1 MIIFIWR
8 WPAALQH
15 FHEQEHICHTLYN
28 FKAWTFLHLPRS
40 FFFLGHNFM
49 VQRTLLKLLRKKKF
63 SQTAEM
69 AFFIHPLLE
78 LRDSAREIM
87 NEFLILAPQVFG
99 MMVCVCLF
107 LHAKLLVVYNS
118 TCSTNSPL
126 CISQRPAKLPA
137 ELEPTGWCISKDK
150 LPWLTR

>member
-1 MIIFIWR
+1 
-8 WPAALQH
+8 
-15 FHEQEHICHTLYN
+15 
-28 FKAWTFLHLPRS
+28 
-40 FFFLGHNFM
+40 
-49 VQRTLLKLLRKKKF
+49 
-63 SQTAEM
+63 M

-118 TCSTNSPL
+118 TCSFLQLPL
-126 CISQRPAKLPA
+126 APRRETKRDRVVQSDTWKNCGRVTL
-137 ELEPTGWCISKDK
+137 
-150 LPWLTR
+150 